1 MDNEANAEFTK
12 PTKFRFKNRS
22 KEETTQILKGK
33 DKESTQR
40 ATHVYLTQFKRFLNV
55 KSLPE
60 VEDIPTKDLDGILF
74 EFYNSIQPQKKDDYC
89 VQTLKCIRAGLNR
102 YFRKE
107 RGIDIAKDSMF
118 VRANE
123 MLKAVQVDAKKK
135 GLGVKKSYPPIT
147 EIDLER
153 IAEYFCHDHVTV
165 PDPKCLQQN
174 IIFYIIYFFCRR
186 GRENLYDMKK
196 NTFQVVVDPDGTEY
210 VIQAIDEMDKNHGI
224 EDTDNSNK
232 GRMYATNGEKNL
244 NKLTNTYVKKKC

>member
-1 MDNEANAEFTK
+1 MENEANAAFTK

-22 KEETTQILKGK
+22 KEETTQIFKGK
-33 DKESTQR
+33 DKESTQQ

-55 KSLPE
+55 KSLPQ

-89 VQTLKCIRAGLNR
+89 IQTLKCIRAGLNR

-135 GLGVKKSYPPIT
+135 GLGVKNPTPQSLKSISNVLRSTFAMTMLLFQTPNVYNRT
-147 EIDLER
+147 LSSTLSTFFVVVAER
-153 IAEYFCHDHVTV
+153 IYMT
-165 PDPKCLQQN
+165 
-174 IIFYIIYFFCRR
+174 
-186 GRENLYDMKK
+186 
-196 NTFQVVVDPDGTEY
+196 
-210 VIQAIDEMDKNHGI
+210 
-224 EDTDNSNK
+224 
-232 GRMYATNGEKNL
+232 
-244 NKLTNTYVKKKC
+244 